1 MRLGLWDILLLAGVS
16 IQATAIAYI
25 YHPKWKALLYSVP
38 IPFTLATLSLG
49 TGIGVTNVTGLLLLL
64 GYGHGVRLLHQRL
77 GVSIVLSIVAAAVS
91 YCGAATA
98 LVSVLPQTETA
109 FWAACAIA
117 MALGFVFFLAVPY
130 RGEPGHRTPLPV
142 WVKLPVVT
150 LVILSLIAMKQ
161 MLQGFM
167 TMFPMVGVVAAYEKR
182 YSLWTFAR
190 QVPVL
195 MMSCVPLMAVSRLTQ
210 PHVGLAGSLLLGWVV
225 YLGTLFGTTR
235 WLWARSQAEG
245 IPEG

>member
-1 MRLGLWDILLLAGVS
+1 MQFGLWDILLLIGVS
-16 IQATAIAYI
+16 AQATAIAYI

-49 TGIGVTNVTGLLLLL
+49 TGVGVTNVTGLLLLL
-64 GYGHGVRLLHQRL
+64 GYGHGVRLLHQKL
-77 GVSIVLSIVAAAVS
+77 GVNVVLSIVATGLG

-98 LVSVLPQTETA
+98 LVGVLPQTEAA
-109 FWAACAIA
+109 FWAACAVV
-117 MALGFVFFLAVPY
+117 MAVGLLFFLAVPY
-130 RGEPGHRTPLPV
+130 REEPGHKTPLPV
-142 WVKLPVVT
+142 WIKLPIVT

-167 TMFPMVGVVAAYEKR
+167 TMFPMVGLAAAYEKR

-195 MMSCVPLMAVSRLTQ
+195 MLSCVPLMAVSHLAQ
-210 PHVGLAGSLLLGWVV
+210 PYVGLGASLLLGWVV
-225 YLGTLFGTTR
+225 FAGALFGTTL
-235 WLWARSQAEG
+235 WLWAKSG
-245 IPEG
+245 PE